1 MLQLGEW
8 VGEVAK
14 EVRGAEVGRK
24 DVVDQ
29 EVAGWLWDIAEI
41 FDEYI
46 FVQLLRGGGAGVCE
60 AGGVRTHLLQEVQGR
75 IRAKLRWVQ
84 GEVEGSGGQE
94 RGRVSIKG
102 GVHED
107 LVRYDKGRHRQDKFV
122 IVVEQWDE
130 NGWNVWLQWY

>member
-14 EVRGAEVGRK
+14 EVRGTEVGRK

-29 EVAGWLWDIAEI
+29 EVAGWLWDITEI
-41 FDEYI
+41 FDEHI
-46 FVQLLRGGGAGVCE
+46 FVQLLRGGGTGVCS

-75 IRAKLRWVQ
+75 IRAKLWWVQ
-84 GEVEGSGGQE
+84 GEVEGSGWQR
-94 RGRVSIKG
+94 RGWVGVKG

-107 LVRYDKGRHRQDKFV
+107 LIRYDKGRHRQDKFV
-122 IVVEQWDE
+122 MVVEQCDE
-130 NGWNVWLQWY
+130 NE